1 MNQGKWALITG
12 ASGGIGLDLAHLM
25 AHDGLNLVV
34 IARRQAKLE
43 ELKSELEKNHSIQV
57 KVLVKD
63 LSEPESPKEIHSE
76 LVKENISIDILVNN
90 AGFGSCGPFYKSDLE
105 KELDM
110 IQVNITSLVHLSR
123 LFIEPMVKKGGGK
136 VLNVASSA
144 AFQPGPGMANYFA
157 GKAYVLHFSEAL
169 RNELIG
175 TGVTVTCLCPGPT
188 QTEFFKNARMGD
200 SGLAS
205 RKMDSLKVAE
215 IGYNALKKGKTVI
228 IPSMVNKLM
237 TFTVRMAPRKMVA
250 KITEWMIKNS

>member
-12 ASGGIGLDLAHLM
+12 ASSGIGYDLANLM
-25 AHDGLNLVV
+25 AQDGLNLIVV
-34 IARRQAKLE
+34 ARSQAKLE
-43 ELKSELEKNHSIQV
+43 QLKSELEKTHSIQV

-63 LSEPESPKEIHSE
+63 LSKPKSPSEIYSE
-76 LVKENISIDILVNN
+76 LDKENISIDILVNN
-90 AGFGSCGPFYKSDLE
+90 AGFGSYGPFHKSDLA
-105 KELDM
+105 KELNM
-110 IQVNITSLVHLSR
+110 IQVNITSLAHLSR
-123 LFIEPMVKKGGGK
+123 LFIEPMVKKGEGK

-169 RNELIG
+169 RNELMG
-175 TGVTVTCLCPGPT
+175 TGVTVTCLCPGAT

-205 RKMDSLKVAE
+205 RKMDSLKVAK
-215 IGYNALKKGKTVI
+215 IGYDALKKGKTIVI
-228 IPSMVNKLM
+228 PGLFYKLL
-237 TFTVRMAPRKMVA
+237 TLSVRMAPRKMVA